1 MPFQAAD
8 RQPQAP
14 ASLAWRT
21 PLERAVM
28 FARCS
33 EALGSCPRLVV
44 CWAGV
49 LVRCLLATHQ
59 AARYTHLT
67 KYGALPLV
75 PIILSLFSTN
85 KRLPVRLLCSF
96 LSLLACESIDSPPLL
111 NAAEDL

>member
-1 MPFQAAD
+1 
-8 RQPQAP
+8 
-14 ASLAWRT
+14 
-21 PLERAVM
+21 M